1 MRDLRAFVHD
11 PVARVCLLLIV
22 VAAPVPFI
30 NLGALPFWADES
42 IAVLPAH
49 NIHADLLPTSPY
61 DLDYMPWQLKW
72 GLWDPATPLYRY
84 TVAGFTALTGFS
96 EGTARAFSVLMGLCT
111 TIPFYAL
118 VRKLYGRRTALLAVT
133 FLVTSSTFMLF
144 AREARHFTFLMFL
157 IVSTFYY
164 LYTATEGRDDASRAL
179 WVVFLA
185 AALLAQTLGYGIL
198 PVVGLYVLLN
208 GPSRFLAWR
217 FAPVYALVA
226 AVYLAVIIP
235 FWTTLPFFHDVS
247 CSTRPECHPSVWY
260 YPIALLAFVAPMTV
274 PLEEAPELGPSLALI
289 VFLIGLFLVLRAAWR
304 RTLPP
309 EKWALILLW
318 FLLPLASLS
327 TRELKFDRYLFI
339 WVMPPCAL
347 FMALGVRRLLRIRP
361 LRHAPVL
368 AGILCVLLVA
378 LSVQLINAEAG
389 TRGWSV
395 RSALATLVETR
406 LLGAPDDNWEHIR
419 WQAKYLRERM
429 GPGDVVVTSLDDA
442 SLQRYLGQFVYGF
455 LNSRRTDEFFTG
467 LLDRAERDGTRVWFV
482 DTLPTWNFCL
492 SGEPEPW
499 RMDCR
504 IKYRTFYERC
514 LAATDDSACRRLPMQ

>member
-1 MRDLRAFVHD
+1 
-11 PVARVCLLLIV
+11 
-22 VAAPVPFI
+22 
-30 NLGALPFWADES
+30 
-42 IAVLPAH
+42 
-49 NIHADLLPTSPY
+49 
-61 DLDYMPWQLKW
+61 
-72 GLWDPATPLYRY
+72 
-84 TVAGFTALTGFS
+84 
-96 EGTARAFSVLMGLCT
+96 
-111 TIPFYAL
+111 
-118 VRKLYGRRTALLAVT
+118 
-133 FLVTSSTFMLF
+133 
-144 AREARHFTFLMFL
+144 
-157 IVSTFYY
+157 
-164 LYTATEGRDDASRAL
+164 
-179 WVVFLA
+179 
-185 AALLAQTLGYGIL
+185 
-198 PVVGLYVLLN
+198 
-208 GPSRFLAWR
+208 
-217 FAPVYALVA
+217 
-226 AVYLAVIIP
+226 
-235 FWTTLPFFHDVS
+235 VS

-274 PLEEAPELGPSLALI
+274 PLEESPDLGPSLPLI

-368 AGILCVLLVA
+368 AGIVCVLLVA